1 MNHRAHLTHHLIRVA
16 TWEGD
21 QYAPF
26 VVPLAGGDFWIGW
39 ETGDQDGD
47 GPGVTYRVLPS
58 E

>member
-1 MNHRAHLTHHLIRVA
+1 
-16 TWEGD
+16 
-21 QYAPF
+21 
-26 VVPLAGGDFWIGW
+26 VPLAGGDFWIGW